1 MKLSARNA
9 APVAAAALGPL
20 VALAALAALLGTVAP
35 ARAEVQ
41 FRAEPVV
48 ARYLAATGGSEARAA
63 EQTLR
68 FKGHITSA
76 GLSGRW
82 ELWLAAPDRWV
93 RRITLGPLKV
103 REGFDGS
110 VAWKTDL
117 TGREVIV
124 LSSVQATEA
133 RAEGW
138 FLNERWALADQGG
151 GTVRSGSSVYG
162 ENATYDVIDV
172 LPPAGKPRRMFIN
185 QKTGLVERVTSE
197 VDGHPVEDRPGAY
210 RKLGGRMRPSAYA
223 APTLV
228 ESDRPVE
235 RMTVDSVWVN
245 PALDPKLFSPPV
257 VEQRAIAWQGGGSSV
272 RTPFLYGSKCVQ
284 VKVSINGAAPADFI
298 LDTGASL
305 SVLDKDFASHLNLK
319 AEGSSSVQGIAD
331 SGEMQFAR
339 VGSIALAAPDG
350 ASAALNDFRVALL
363 DLSEGAEV
371 VLWRRPAGIL
381 GADFLGRFVVDLDY
395 DSLMVALY
403 DPASF
408 QYRGGGAGIPFE
420 LHQGLPVVD
429 MTLDGKCSGKF
440 LVDVGNSFHFVVHGS
455 SVRACQLFGTKMRPE
470 VEVVGGGVG
479 GGFISTLCRLDS
491 LRIGPYA
498 CMQPVAALA
507 LHTQG
512 GVGSKDLAG
521 NIGNSV
527 LERFRCTFD
536 YGHKILYL
544 EPGRRFTQRE
554 RVSRVGAMFAR
565 VGQSVMAGNILHG
578 SAAYEA
584 GLRWYDKI
592 VAIDGKSLDHW
603 TREDLDRVLE
613 EGEVG
618 AVHSITYQRLDEP
631 EKTVEVKLKDV
642 L

>member
-1 MKLSARNA
+1 MKVSARNA
-9 APVAAAALGPL
+9 ARPAVAALYP
-20 VALAALAALLGTVAP
+20 LAALLAAAP

-41 FRAEPVV
+41 FRAEAVM

-82 ELWLAAPDRWV
+82 ELWLAAPDRWT
-93 RRITLGPLKV
+93 RRITLGPLKL

-117 TGREVIV
+117 TGREAIV
-124 LSSVQATEA
+124 LSSAQATEA

-138 FLNERWALADQGG
+138 FLNERWALEDQGG
-151 GTVRSGSSVYG
+151 GSIRAGSSAFG
-162 ENATYDVIDV
+162 EKVSYDAIDV
-172 LPPAGKPRRMFIN
+172 DPPAGHSRRMFIN
-185 QKTGLVERVTSE
+185 QKTGLIERVTSE
-197 VDGHPVEDRPGAY
+197 VDGRPVEDRPSGY
-210 RKLGGRMRPSAYA
+210 RRLGGRMRASVFA
-223 APTLV
+223 APTLF
-228 ESDRPVE
+228 EGDKPIE

-245 PALDPKLFSPPV
+245 PVLDPKLFSPPV
-257 VEQRAIAWQGGGSSV
+257 VPQRAIAWQGGGGTV

-339 VGSIALAAPDG
+339 VGSIALTGPDG
-350 ASAALNDFRVALL
+350 ASAALQDFRVALL

-455 SVRACQLFGTKMRPE
+455 SVRACQLFGTKQRPE

-536 YGHKILYL
+536 YGRKILYL
-544 EPGRRFTQRE
+544 EPGRRFAEHE

-565 VGQSVMAGNILHG
+565 VGEEVMAGNILHG

-592 VAIDGKSLDHW
+592 VAIDGRSLDHW
-603 TREDLDRVLE
+603 TREDLDRELE

-618 AVHSITYQRLDEP
+618 AVHHITFRRLDEP